1 MIQALLKI
9 LDQADSGLFIHAP
22 EGTCQQL
29 AEALGE
35 AGKPLTGLT
44 ETESSALGIEQL
56 ADQLAVPAGH
66 TIATTLEA
74 ASRLIGE
81 PIYLLI
87 DRAERFE
94 HSDLTYFLKAAR
106 DALSDSELAGL
117 RLALFSTDRAALERM
132 TRLQGAAF
140 FCAPLLDVA
149 DEISWESAPAVGL
162 EFGSVESD
170 LLTRER
176 VRRKAL
182 WALRSKEKRAQAIQD
197 LLRVR
202 RADIEYP
209 IGPAAHLSVDEIA
222 AIVPI
227 HMHEGRLPIV
237 RDRDIPEPWGT
248 RFAIAS
254 VGSTRIAPGAYEHDW
269 RNFLEIWP
277 RENAEIDELFEA
289 ELERAISA
297 GFSQGLARGSAKRAE
312 LGVDDDE
319 LYAWVQERCRIGF
332 WPEGD
337 LLEEF
342 RAWSAQI
349 KAHPPILIIDL
360 ENTCMHEQERPADY
374 HHQIIEIGAA
384 WVTETGEVLAKFSTL
399 VQAENPVTEFC
410 TELLGITQA
419 DVDRG
424 LPFCEAMQALAGFAA
439 LYPSTTWAS
448 WGAADLNSL
457 NCDCTHHGLESPLQ
471 GWVHR
476 NLKKE
481 WAKARKIKRV
491 GMAKALEIAGIA
503 LEGAHHR
510 ALDDVLNLAKLYTGQ
525 ENTPNADSSEPS
537 TSWASLQNLPKADP
551 DFLQEREEIID
562 VNPGSRSP

>member
-1 MIQALLKI
+1 MPKFLIET
-9 LDQADSGLFIHAP
+9 ADIP
-22 EGTCQQL
+22 
-29 AEALGE
+29 
-35 AGKPLTGLT
+35 TG
-44 ETESSALGIEQL
+44 
-56 ADQLAVPAGH
+56 
-66 TIATTLEA
+66 TLELQTPISAGRGWLDLVNQAVMIA
-74 ASRLIGE
+74 AGE
-81 PIYLLI
+81 PILSIKEKDGLLTVQL
-87 DRAERFE
+87 
-94 HSDLTYFLKAAR
+94 LTKDAGKLEQM
-106 DALSDSELAGL
+106 DALREASASICEICGERGTLAGHYQI
-117 RLALFSTDRAALERM
+117 RCEDHQGWRT
-132 TRLQGAAF
+132 TRPFPPDQRGYIEAYEWKN
-140 FCAPLLDVA
+140 A
-149 DEISWESAPAVGL
+149 DAVSL

-170 LLTRER
+170 LLTREQ

-182 WALRSKEKRAQAIQD
+182 CALRSKEKRAQAIRD

-237 RDRDIPEPWGT
+237 RDRDIPEPWGA

-277 RENAEIDELFEA
+277 RDNAEIDELFEA

-297 GFSQGLARGSAKRAE
+297 GFSQGLARGAAKRAE

-332 WPEGD
+332 WPDDD

-342 RAWSAQI
+342 RAWSAKI

-360 ENTCMHEQERPADY
+360 ENTCMHDQERPAGY

-384 WVTETGEVLAKFSTL
+384 WVTETGEVLEKFSTL

-481 WAKARKIKRV
+481 WAKARKIKMV
-491 GMAKALEIAGIA
+491 GMAKALEIAGIT

-510 ALDDVLNLAKLYTGQ
+510 ALDDALNLAKLFAGQ
-525 ENTPNADSSEPS
+525 ENTPNADSSES
-537 TSWASLQNLPKADP
+537 SMSWASQQNLPKADP
-551 DFLQEREEIID
+551 DFLQEHEEIID